1 MTSVDGGSEAG
12 GECSESGAWSD
23 DQSSDAGCSEETE
36 SGDGVVKQWTAEEVA
51 RQKRQESGKERGQT
65 TLLSGGKKN
74 PEKQKAINDKHASQ
88 PRQPGP
94 HPRERSCRQDPQLSR
109 HISPRRHVAFLPA
122 CMSTSGRIHGEL
134 FRLIF
139 FISNKQTGRRLF

>member
-1 MTSVDGGSEAG
+1 MTVDGGSEAG

-36 SGDGVVKQWTAEEVA
+36 SGDGVVKQWTAEEEAEAEKA
-51 RQKRQESGKERGQT
+51 RIRKRKRADYIAEWRE
-65 TLLSGGKKN
+65 KN